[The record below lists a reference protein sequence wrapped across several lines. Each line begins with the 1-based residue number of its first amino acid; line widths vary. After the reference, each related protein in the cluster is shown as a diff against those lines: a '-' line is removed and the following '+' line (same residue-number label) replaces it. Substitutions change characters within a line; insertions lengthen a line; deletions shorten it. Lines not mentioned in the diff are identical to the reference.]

1 MSKPLPLITIQTFNQ
16 TNLQAAGAIFVQRV
30 EAVSIGRGFLA
41 GITGM
46 GGGRNELMEKKMN
59 DITQGLLDDLDA
71 KARKTYPNAIGI
83 VNANMDL
90 STSGEDA
97 SMMIVGQ
104 ASATVLIPRSKP
116 LVRPPLSP
124 AQVLSGSSAP
134 IGFSSSPP
142 VLPAASMPPPR
153 NVQLP
158 IKAEASSPVP
168 EDPMPMK
175 GGSKKRTF
183 LTKRLIKSSRKNR
196 K

>member
-1 MSKPLPLITIQTFNQ
+1 MSNPLPLITIQSFNQ
-16 TNLQAAGAIFVQRV
+16 SALQAKCAIFVQRV

-46 GGGRNELMEKKMN
+46 AGGRNELMEKKMN

-71 KARKTYPNAIGI
+71 KARKAHPNAAAL
-83 VNANMDL
+83 VNANINL

-97 SMMIVGQ
+97 SMMIIGQ
-104 ASATVLIPRSKP
+104 ASATVLIQRSKP

-124 AQVLSGSSAP
+124 AQVLAGSSAP
-134 IGFSSSPP
+134 IGFSSPPPPP
-142 VLPAASMPPPR
+142 VLPMASIPPPK
-153 NVQLP
+153 NVQVP

-168 EDPMPMK
+168 EDPMK
-175 GGSKKRTF
+175 GGKRRTF
-183 LTKRLIKSSRKNR
+183 LTRRLIKSSRKNR